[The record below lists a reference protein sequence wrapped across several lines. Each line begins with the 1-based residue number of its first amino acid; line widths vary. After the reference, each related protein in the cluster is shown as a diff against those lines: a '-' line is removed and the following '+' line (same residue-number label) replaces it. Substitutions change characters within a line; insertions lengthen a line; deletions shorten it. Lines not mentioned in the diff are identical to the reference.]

1 MFTKDLCISPSTR
14 KEHSVTHAVAAVG
27 SRSLQKAEE
36 FIRDVCPKGAAGQID
51 GTASFKPKA
60 YGSYKEVVEDPVS
73 LPRASRRICRCSKLW
88 TGRTARDSRI
98 RAMVG

>member
-14 KEHSVTHAVAAVG
+14 NEHSVTHAVAAVG

-36 FIRDVCPKGAAGQID
+36 FIRDVCPEGAAGQKD

-73 LPRASRRICRCSKLW
+73 LTSAFRRVHRCSSLW
-88 TGRTARDSRI
+88 TG
-98 RAMVG
+98 